1 MTMPIMR
8 SLLIAAALVGT
19 SAMPT
24 VAADWPTQQVTFVV
38 PFAPGG
44 GTDTL
49 ARLIGE
55 KLTARF
61 HQQFIVENRPGA
73 GTLTAATAVSK
84 APPDGN
90 TIMMATSSTMAINR
104 TLYKHLP
111 YEPGKDLKVVSEIC
125 TVPFV
130 LVVKKDLPVHSV
142 AELVKLAKT
151 KHLDYATSG
160 LGSFHYMM
168 ASLFMEQFGL
178 KMTMVPYR
186 GSLPGLTDLVTGQI
200 HMMFSDL
207 APSYPLI
214 QAGKIRALGVTT
226 AKRAPSAPEIPPLA
240 KVGVPGF
247 DWAAWQSVVVPGG
260 TPRAIREKIN
270 EAVNA
275 AVKDPEVTKK
285 LIGFGFDP
293 VGTGSID
300 ELTKFVQTEAT
311 RWGKVT
317 EKAGIAGTQ

>member
-1 MTMPIMR
+1 LAQGYP
-8 SLLIAAALVGT
+8 SH
-19 SAMPT
+19 
-24 VAADWPTQQVTFVV
+24 QVTFVV

-61 HQQFIVENRPGA
+61 GKQFVVENRPGA

-84 APPDGN
+84 APPDGH

-111 YEPGKDLKVVSEIC
+111 YEPGKDLKLVAEIC
-125 TVPFV
+125 TVPFA
-130 LVVKKDLPVHSV
+130 LVVKKDLPVQSV
-142 AELVKLAKT
+142 ADLVKLAKEKPLT
-151 KHLDYATSG
+151 YATSG
-160 LGSFHYMM
+160 TGSFHYLM

-186 GSLPGLTDLVTGQI
+186 GSLPGLTDLVSGQI
-200 HMMFSDL
+200 QLMFSDL

-214 QAGKIRALGVTT
+214 QSGKIRALGVTT
-226 AKRAPSAPEIPPLA
+226 AKRAASAPDIAPLA
-240 KVGVPGF
+240 EVGMPGF
-247 DWAAWQSVVVPGG
+247 DWAAWQSIAVPGG
-260 TPRAIREKIN
+260 TPRDIQLKLN

-275 AVKDPEVTKK
+275 AIADPEVTRK

-293 VGTGSID
+293 VGKGSVD
-300 ELTKFVQTEAT
+300 ELAKFVQTETT
-311 RWGKVT
+311 RWAKVAET
-317 EKAGIAGTQ
+317 AGIAGTQ